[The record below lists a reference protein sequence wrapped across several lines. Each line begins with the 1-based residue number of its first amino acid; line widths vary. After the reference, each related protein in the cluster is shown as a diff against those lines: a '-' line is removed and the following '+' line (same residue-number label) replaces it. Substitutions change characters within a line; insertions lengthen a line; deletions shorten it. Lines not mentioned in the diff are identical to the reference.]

1 MPESLLLLLEKLY
14 LGKYIETHPTF
25 GQLCTFRFY
34 EHEEGYRDI
43 INDYMIKCNHR
54 IDKCIGALEIDDDNG
69 NDFTQCSIGD
79 LYTKEMST
87 VKKKEIVKCKSDILL
102 LKKLFIEDMMKL
114 KKKLQIIP
122 IVTNIFQRYPVF
134 TTFTPQLSNV
144 KTCQQLHEY
153 CKQKKISIKF
163 LNELNNALP
172 ERYGIFIVYFFFSF
186 C

>member
-1 MPESLLLLLEKLY
+1 
-14 LGKYIETHPTF
+14 
-25 GQLCTFRFY
+25 
-34 EHEEGYRDI
+34 
-43 INDYMIKCNHR
+43 
-54 IDKCIGALEIDDDNG
+54 
-69 NDFTQCSIGD
+69 
-79 LYTKEMST
+79 MST